1 MLAPVCHSLVCRAL
15 RRVIC
20 IGAIGECRKTERGTA
35 STRAHIEAEWP
46 FNGQSRLFLI
56 SCLSAKM
63 TGWQQSFVVKALRG
77 SPLSGESS
85 LFGGGCLDFFTT
97 KMTPDLLVN
106 KAITEELIGRLFMG
120 TSPQEAEVFRPPWSW
135 ASPKALWRL
144 CSFSTLTLPLFCL
157 IRLYPFSSGSLSI
170 SVSLILFF
178 KPSFIPGSL
187 L

>member
-1 MLAPVCHSLVCRAL
+1 MCHSLVCRAL

-20 IGAIGECRKTERGTA
+20 IGAIGGCGKTERGTA
-35 STRAHIEAEWP
+35 HTCAHVEAEWS
-46 FNGQSRLFLI
+46 FNGLCRLFLI

-63 TGWQQSFVVKALRG
+63 PGWQQSFVVKALRG

-85 LFGGGCLDFFTT
+85 LFGGDFFFFLGLFNT

-106 KAITEELIGRLFMG
+106 KAVTEELIGGVFTG
-120 TSPQEAEVFRPPWSW
+120 SSPQEAGVFRPPWSW

-157 IRLYPFSSGSLSI
+157 IRLYPFSSVSLSI